1 MLENIVN
8 SMSLKTKLKI
18 IKVVKTIVI
27 ATLVFW
33 TLVIVGAV
41 HQSAQQSKQYDA
53 EYQQMLI
60 EIQKASNGGK

>member
-8 SMSLKTKLKI
+8 SMPLKTKLKI

-27 ATLVFW
+27 TTLIFW
-33 TLVIVGAV
+33 TLVIVGAL
-41 HQSAQQSKQYDA
+41 HQSAQQSKKHDA